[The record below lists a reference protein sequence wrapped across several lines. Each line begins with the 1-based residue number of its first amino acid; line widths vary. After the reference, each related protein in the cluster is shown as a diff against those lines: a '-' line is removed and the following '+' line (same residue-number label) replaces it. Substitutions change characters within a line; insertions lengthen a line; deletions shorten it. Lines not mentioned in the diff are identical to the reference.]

1 MEQAESE
8 KRYAVLT
15 GDIVGSRKLSAEQ
28 LDAVR
33 TRLDWCA
40 GRLNRLTANLVHGRV
55 DVFRGDAW
63 QMLLTEP
70 ARALRAAFYARAAL
84 LAFEDCQTRI
94 GIGIGP
100 VDRIAEDRISQ
111 SMGEAFVLS
120 GRALD
125 EMKPGRKL
133 AIELPEGF
141 GDASNWLGV
150 LLRLCDALAGHWKPR
165 QAEAVLGALEGLT
178 QAQIAERLDPP
189 VSQQAVAKALS
200 GGDWSAIEAAL
211 ERFETAFG
219 TT

>member
-1 MEQAESE
+1 MEEA
-8 KRYAVLT
+8 RTDTLHAVLT

-33 TRLDWCA
+33 KRLDWCA
-40 GRLNRLTANLVHGRV
+40 ERLNRLTASLVHGRV

-70 ARALRAAFYARAAL
+70 ARALRAALYARAAL

-94 GIGIGP
+94 GVGIGP
-100 VDRIAEDRISQ
+100 VTRIAEDRISQ

-133 AIELPEGF
+133 AIEMPETL
-141 GDASNWLGV
+141 GDVSDWIGV

-200 GGDWSAIEAAL
+200 GSDWSAIEVAL
-211 ERFETAFG
+211 ERFETAL
-219 TT
+219 